1 MTKELAN
8 LNYLKR
14 LQEAD
19 SGQDLNKRRA
29 LAKGDQ
35 KYPLSIST
43 ESKVDNL
50 YYLMFKI
57 FL

>member
-1 MTKELAN
+1 MTKKLAN

-19 SGQDLNKRRA
+19 SGQDLNDRPA

-35 KYPLSIST
+35 KHPLSIST